1 MSLFSARMKRFQSK
15 MKTLE
20 CPKHFSNYK
29 SMGILSDAQGQ
40 LTPKTIVGSCQNSN
54 SVENLWL
61 SFLPARMNLKRIQ
74 SKMEALECS
83 QHYTLIFRHLRTG
96 NFVVSGRIWLNFKL
110 IKAFNHVLVS
120 CKNDKVPIK
129 NEDTRVA
136 KTFHPLQI
144 YGDFIRCSRAA
155 NSDDH

>member
-1 MSLFSARMKRFQSK
+1 MSLFSARMKRLQSK

-61 SFLPARMNLKRIQ
+61 FFLPARMKRIQ

-83 QHYTLIFRHLRTG
+83 QHYTLIFRRLRTG
-96 NFVVSGRIWLNFKL
+96 NFVVSGRIWLKFKL

-120 CKNDKVPIK
+120 CKNDKFPIK
-129 NEDTRVA
+129 NEGTRVA
-136 KTFHPLQI
+136 KTFLPL
-144 YGDFIRCSRAA
+144 
-155 NSDDH
+155 